1 MAKKGIVE
9 ELELE
14 ERSYY
19 KAEEVGRML
28 GVGKSKAYRVCQ
40 NLRKE
45 YQAKGLLSKD
55 YPAGRVP
62 KRIFNR
68 NFMIEEGVV

>member
-1 MAKKGIVE
+1 MGKRGVVK
-9 ELELE
+9 ELDLE
-14 ERSYY
+14 DRSYY
-19 KAEEVGRML
+19 KAEEVGQLL
-28 GVGKSKAYRVCQ
+28 GVGKSKAYKVCQ
-40 NLRKE
+40 NLREE
-45 YQAKGLLSKD
+45 YQEKGLLSND

>member
-1 MAKKGIVE
+1 MAKKGVIK
-9 ELELE
+9 ELKQE

-19 KAEEVGRML
+19 RADEVGKML
-28 GVGKSKAYRVCQ
+28 GVGKSKAYKVCQ
-40 NLRKE
+40 NLREE

-68 NFMIEEGVV
+68 SFMIEEGVM